1 MLWLVLYTALCLALG
16 LLIAVLA
23 TRVRYEAAIK
33 AIIFV
38 PMAISAVAVGLIWK
52 FVYSPDPDIGVLNAI
67 RTGVFG
73 GLDALASGARTRST
87 TRSSSPTCGRRP
99 ASRWSCSRRR

>member
-1 MLWLVLYTALCLALG
+1 MLWLVLYTGLCLTLG

-23 TRVRYEAAIK
+23 TRVRYEALIK
-33 AIIFV
+33 AIIFL

-52 FVYSPDPDIGVLNAI
+52 FVYSPDPDLGVLNAI

-73 GLDALASGARTRST
+73 LDPSRSWAVRTRST
-87 TRSSSPTCGRRP
+87 TRSSSPTSGRRP
-99 ASRWSCSRRR
+99 ASRWSCCPRR